1 VEVAQM
7 EGLVVA
13 ELKVEVVGLE
23 EVGSGLP
30 NRGTQTS
37 LHKDV
42 LFHTRHLQHTVCDTA
57 RRMARCSHRLQPF
70 LQ

>member
-1 VEVAQM
+1 MEVAQM

-13 ELKVEVVGLE
+13 ESKVEVVGLE

-30 NRGTQTS
+30 NRGTQMS
-37 LHKDV
+37 LHKCV
-42 LFHTRHLQHTVCDTA
+42 LFHIPRLQHTVCDTA
-57 RRMARCSHRLQPF
+57 HRMARCSHQLQPF